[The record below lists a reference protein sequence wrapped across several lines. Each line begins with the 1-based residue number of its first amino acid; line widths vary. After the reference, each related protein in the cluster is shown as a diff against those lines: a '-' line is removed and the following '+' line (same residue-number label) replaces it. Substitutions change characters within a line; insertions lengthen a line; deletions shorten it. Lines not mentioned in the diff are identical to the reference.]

1 MILLAFP
8 LNRAR
13 TDRQQPNAITFL
25 SITKKTQS
33 RQAVDVNPLVTLHNR
48 IAIAIAI
55 AIATPASHQQSNPPS
70 PRQPSRDRQRLS
82 I

>member
-55 AIATPASHQQSNPPS
+55 ATPASHQQSNPPS